1 MLRSERLRP
10 NRTTRAARPTARW
23 LLLSCLV
30 GSAGC
35 ARAGSDPAPAEQS
48 KSEVSGPAPRA
59 SAEATSQAP
68 SAPVPRDRVATHE
81 PPPPSAVTRVTAEG
95 QLGPGRGTLLIDL
108 QPPGG
113 GKLAVGAP
121 LRVSARGKDLAF
133 PEPIRTQ
140 LDPAAL
146 PLRLPVVVSDGAT
159 EAPEVDLTYY
169 WCSVGDSGSCHPVRA
184 RLVVELD
191 LSGSSA
197 GGEAHL
203 VHRPES

>member
-1 MLRSERLRP
+1 MGCP
-10 NRTTRAARPTARW
+10 RA
-23 LLLSCLV
+23 
-30 GSAGC
+30 
-35 ARAGSDPAPAEQS
+35 E
-48 KSEVSGPAPRA
+48 SGPTEQKQEETALPNEQPSA
-59 SAEATSQAP
+59 SAKAT

-81 PPPPSAVTRVTAEG
+81 PPAPSVTTRVKAEG

-108 QPPGG
+108 HPPGG
-113 GKLAVGAP
+113 GKLAAGAP

-133 PEPIRTQ
+133 PESIRTQ
-140 LDPAAL
+140 LDPSAL

-159 EAPEVDLTYY
+159 EPPEVDLTYY
-169 WCSVGDSGSCHPVRA
+169 WCSVGDTGSCHPVRA